1 MKFLFFKKQKN
12 EKTVDEYAFN
22 SDAMTYSERAKR
34 AILELSGRLMR
45 EIIDNPAGG
54 DGTDSVAYRAGV
66 CAGLNRAAE
75 LIGKIQNNNK

>member
-1 MKFLFFKKQKN
+1 MKFPFFKKQKN

-34 AILELSGRLMR
+34 AILELSGKLMR
-45 EIIDNPAGG
+45 EVIDNPAGG
-54 DGTDSVAYRAGV
+54 DGADSVVYRAGV

-75 LIGKIQNNNK
+75 LISNVQNNKK